1 MKKQHIITG
10 LALLFL
16 ATESH
21 AAVPVLA
28 WALGSLGL
36 FTVGGAA
43 VALAPHHIMAAL
55 LTIFNI
61 VAGFAVIAVMLLT
74 LAVLLIYMFAGWF
87 KAMLGLA
94 FAPLVIILFPLD
106 KGRMASGALSFI
118 LGGIGS
124 FVFSMAVGLVG
135 MGMMLAGA
143 ERMLELVRG
152 VSASVAQGD
161 AGAVA
166 DMAQVGSVAS
176 MNAVMLL
183 LMLVMS
189 VLILFLVFNAKNWGA
204 EFFGS
209 SSFSMDSKTMRSAAA
224 SGIRGAGRAGAGA
237 FRGAATGAS
246 KLMDKFGGGGGGRS
260 ESALG
265 TAPSG
270 GGFTPI
276 TPVPNR
282 GGSQGASGPGLAQG
296 SAGARGLPS
305 PGGGMR
311 SSYGGGGGGAF
322 RPSGKSRFNKDNV
335 TDVVDKSKT
344 KG

>member
-21 AAVPVLA
+21 AVPAVPALA

-36 FTVGGAA
+36 FTIGGAA
-43 VALAPHHIMAAL
+43 VALAPHHVMAAL

-74 LAVLLIYMFAGWF
+74 LSVLLIYMFTGWF

-143 ERMLELVRG
+143 RRMLELVRG

-166 DMAQVGSVAS
+166 GMAQVGSVAS

-189 VLILFLVFNAKNWGA
+189 ALILFLVFNAKNWGA

-209 SSFSMDSKTMRSAAA
+209 SSFSMDSRTMRSAAA
-224 SGIRGAGRAGAGA
+224 SGIRGAGRAGKSAAGA
-237 FRGAATGAS
+237 AAQS
-246 KLMDKFGGGGGGRS
+246 
-260 ESALG
+260 
-265 TAPSG
+265 
-270 GGFTPI
+270 
-276 TPVPNR
+276 
-282 GGSQGASGPGLAQG
+282 
-296 SAGARGLPS
+296 
-305 PGGGMR
+305 
-311 SSYGGGGGGAF
+311 
-322 RPSGKSRFNKDNV
+322 
-335 TDVVDKSKT
+335 VDKHLGKT
-344 KG
+344 EAGKRLGLGEAAKPAMRAAIRP

>member
-21 AAVPVLA
+21 ALVPAIPALA

-43 VALAPHHIMAAL
+43 VALAPHHVMAAL

-74 LAVLLIYMFAGWF
+74 LSVLLIYMFAGWF

-143 ERMLELVRG
+143 GRMLELVRG

-189 VLILFLVFNAKNWGA
+189 ALILFLVFNAKNWGA

-237 FRGAATGAS
+237 FRGAATEAS
-246 KLMDKFGGGGGGRS
+246 KLMDKFGGGGAAGHRAKAAS
-260 ESALG
+260 
-265 TAPSG
+265 TK
-270 GGFTPI
+270 TP
-276 TPVPNR
+276 
-282 GGSQGASGPGLAQG
+282 
-296 SAGARGLPS
+296 
-305 PGGGMR
+305 
-311 SSYGGGGGGAF
+311 
-322 RPSGKSRFNKDNV
+322 
-335 TDVVDKSKT
+335 
-344 KG
+344 